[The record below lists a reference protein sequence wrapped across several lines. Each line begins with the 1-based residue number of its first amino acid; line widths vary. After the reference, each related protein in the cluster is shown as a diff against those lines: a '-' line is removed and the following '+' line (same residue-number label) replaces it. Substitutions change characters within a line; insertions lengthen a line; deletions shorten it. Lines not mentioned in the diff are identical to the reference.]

1 MSRRMPLVISHY
13 TKGTGYE
20 EEIRNL
26 RTDLFNLNIASVFHV
41 IDHLGSWRANSNYCA
56 KSVQRALNYDNGN
69 KDVLRVDAD
78 ARFRQRPTIFEQDDF
93 DADIAAVVHDFPWR
107 KNELLGG
114 TLFFRNNKMVKDLV
128 SVWVEKA
135 CNSSRKNERN
145 GDLLQE
151 ILGYG
156 PYQYLKFVKL
166 PPTYCQ
172 IFDLMAN
179 CGDPVIEHFQASR
192 RFKRQV
198 NRTGVL

>member
-20 EEIRNL
+20 EESKNL
-26 RTDLFNLNIASVFHV
+26 IASLQGLKLASVV
-41 IDHLGSWRANSNYCA
+41 DGMEHLGSWRANSNYCA
-56 KSVQRALNYDNGN
+56 KQVQQMLHTFPDF
-69 KDVLRVDAD
+69 DVLRVDAD
-78 ARFRQRPTIFEQDDF
+78 ARFRQRPVIFEQDDF

-198 NRTGVL
+198 NQIGVV

>member
-1 MSRRMPLVISHY
+1 MSRRIPLIVSHY
-13 TKGTGYE
+13 TVDTGYE
-20 EEIRNL
+20 EESKNL
-26 RTDLFNLNIASVFHV
+26 IKSLDDLDLEWDMSAIKS
-41 IDHLGSWRANSNYCA
+41 LGSWRANSNWCA
-56 KSVQRALNYDNGN
+56 KQVQEGLYTFPDQ
-69 KDVLRVDAD
+69 DVLRVDAD
-78 ARFRQRPTIFEQDDF
+78 ARFRQRPVIFEQDDF

-114 TLFFRNNKMVKDLV
+114 TLFFRNNEIVRDLV
-128 SVWVEKA
+128 DVWVEKA
-135 CNSSRKNERN
+135 CNSERKNERN

-156 PYQYLKFVKL
+156 PYQDLKFVAL